1 MTVYIGTKLKSGDN
15 TDIKKVKCIK
25 IFPNSNKKFSFL
37 GDIVRVVIIRR
48 EFQKTIIKKK
58 SYLGLI
64 INIKNQTRR
73 LNGIFLKFDDNRF
86 LTLSED
92 LKFLG
97 TRVYGP
103 IPKEIRN
110 SKKSKNTFRKIIS
123 YSKAT
128 V

>member
-1 MTVYIGTKLKSGDN
+1 MSIYIGTKLKSADN

-37 GDIVRVVIIRR
+37 GDIVRIVIVRR
-48 EFQKTIIKKK
+48 RFKKTVIKKK
-58 SYLGLI
+58 LYLGLI
-64 INIKNQTRR
+64 ISIKKTTFR
-73 LNGIFLKFDDNRF
+73 LNGIFLKFDQNRS

-97 TRVYGP
+97 SRVYGP
-103 IPKEIRN
+103 IAKEVRN
-110 SKKSKNTFRKIIS
+110 SKKKKTLFKKIIS

>member
-1 MTVYIGTKLKSGDN
+1 MSIYVGTKLKSADN

-37 GDIVRVVIIRR
+37 GDVVRIVIVKRR
-48 EFQKTIIKKK
+48 FKKTIIKKK
-58 SYLGLI
+58 LYLGLI
-64 INIKNQTRR
+64 INIKKTTSR
-73 LNGIFLKFDDNRF
+73 LNGTFLKFDQNRS

-103 IPKEIRN
+103 IAKEIRN
-110 SKKSKNTFRKIIS
+110 SKKKKTLFKKIIS
-123 YSKAT
+123 YYKAT

>member
-1 MTVYIGTKLKSGDN
+1 MSIYVGTKLKSADN

-37 GDIVRVVIIRR
+37 GDIVRIVIVKRR
-48 EFQKTIIKKK
+48 FKKTIIKKK
-58 SYLGLI
+58 LYLGLV
-64 INIKNQTRR
+64 INIKKTTSR
-73 LNGIFLKFDDNRF
+73 LNGTFLKFDQNRS

-103 IPKEIRN
+103 ISKEIRN
-110 SKKSKNTFRKIIS
+110 SKKKKNVI
-123 YSKAT
+123 
-128 V
+128 

>member
-1 MTVYIGTKLKSGDN
+1 MSIYVGTKLKSADN

-37 GDIVRVVIIRR
+37 GDIVRIVIVKRR
-48 EFQKTIIKKK
+48 FKKTIIKKK
-58 SYLGLI
+58 LYLGLV
-64 INIKNQTRR
+64 INIKKTTSR
-73 LNGIFLKFDDNRF
+73 LNGTFLKFDQNRS

-103 IPKEIRN
+103 ISKEIRN
-110 SKKSKNTFRKIIS
+110 SKKKKTLFKKIIS

>member
-1 MTVYIGTKLKSGDN
+1 MSIYVGTKLKSADN

-37 GDIVRVVIIRR
+37 GDIVRILIVRR
-48 EFQKTIIKKK
+48 RFKKTIIKKK
-58 SYLGLI
+58 LYLGLI
-64 INIKNQTRR
+64 ITIKKTSFR
-73 LNGIFLKFDDNRF
+73 LNGIFLKFDQNRS

-103 IPKEIRN
+103 IAKEVRN
-110 SKKSKNTFRKIIS
+110 SKKKKTLFKKIIS

>member
-1 MTVYIGTKLKSGDN
+1 MSIYVGTKLKSADN

-37 GDIVRVVIIRR
+37 GDIVRIVIVRR
-48 EFQKTIIKKK
+48 RFKKAVIKKK
-58 SYLGLI
+58 LYLGLI
-64 INIKNQTRR
+64 ITIKKTTYR
-73 LNGIFLKFDDNRF
+73 LNGVFLKFDQNRS

-103 IPKEIRN
+103 IAKEIRN
-110 SKKSKNTFRKIIS
+110 SKKKKTLFKKIIS